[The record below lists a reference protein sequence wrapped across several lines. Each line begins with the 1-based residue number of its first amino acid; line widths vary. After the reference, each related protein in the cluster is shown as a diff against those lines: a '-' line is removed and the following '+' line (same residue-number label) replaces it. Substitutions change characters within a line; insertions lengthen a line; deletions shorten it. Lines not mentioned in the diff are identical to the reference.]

1 MTATPQD
8 NVLPLRIADARR
20 GIRHVFV
27 RDLVLDAEIGV
38 HAHEK
43 GRTQK
48 IRVNIDL
55 AVADE
60 GQALPD
66 QIGAVVCYE
75 EVVNNIR
82 AIIAAGHTGLV
93 ETLAERIAES
103 GLTDKRVVSV
113 RVRIEKL
120 QAIEG
125 TQSVGVE
132 IERFRSEAP

>member
-48 IRVNIDL
+48 IRINVDL
-55 AVADE
+55 AVADGGE
-60 GQALPD
+60 ALPD
-66 QIGAVVCYE
+66 KLGAVVCYE

-82 AIIAAGHTGLV
+82 RIVADGHTGLV

-103 GLTDKRVVSV
+103 GLADKRVVSV

-132 IERFRSEAP
+132 IERFRREAP

>member
-1 MTATPQD
+1 MTVPSQD
-8 NVLPLRIADARR
+8 NVLPLHIADARR

-27 RDLVLDAEIGV
+27 RDLVLDAEIGI

-48 IRVNIDL
+48 IRINIDL
-55 AVADE
+55 AVAD
-60 GQALPD
+60 QASDLSED
-66 QIGAVVCYE
+66 IGSVVCYE
-75 EVVNNIR
+75 TVVKDIR
-82 AIIAAGHTGLV
+82 AIVAAGHVGLV
-93 ETLAERIAES
+93 ETLAERIAEA
-103 GLTDKRVVSV
+103 GLVDKRVISV

-132 IERFRSEAP
+132 IERFRRDVP

>member
-1 MTATPQD
+1 MTVSSHD
-8 NVLPLRIADARR
+8 NVLPLHIADARR

-27 RDLVLDAEIGV
+27 RDLMLDAEIGI

-43 GRTQK
+43 GRSQK

-55 AVADE
+55 AVADQE
-60 GQALPD
+60 GEPSD
-66 QIGAVVCYE
+66 EIGSVVCYE
-75 EVVNNIR
+75 TVVKDIR
-82 AIIAAGHTGLV
+82 AIVAAGHIGLV
-93 ETLAERIAES
+93 ETLAERIAEA
-103 GLTDKRVVSV
+103 GLTDKRVISV

-132 IERFRSEAP
+132 IERFRRDVP